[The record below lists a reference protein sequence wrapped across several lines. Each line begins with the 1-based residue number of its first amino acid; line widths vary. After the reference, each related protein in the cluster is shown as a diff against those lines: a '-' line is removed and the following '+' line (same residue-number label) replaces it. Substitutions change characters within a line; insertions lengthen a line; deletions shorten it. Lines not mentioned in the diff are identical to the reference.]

1 MKIHIRTRII
11 RQTRFALPLF
21 ASLLL
26 LIFSVAVSAQ
36 KSKALPQT
44 PRIKIAFQETTLKN
58 GLRVITVED
67 HRAPVVSLALIYN
80 VGGANERKGRA
91 EFAHLFEHLMFQGT
105 RNIEPGEYGSLI
117 ANNGGM
123 ENAMTGD
130 DRTAYFETV
139 PSNQLELPL
148 FLESDRLRGLSITQE
163 RLDKERNVVQ
173 EERRMRVLNQPYGRS
188 DEVLIE
194 MLYDNFAYKHG
205 GMDSTADLNSASLA
219 DIKEFFKTY
228 YAPNNAALVLVGDF
242 KTDEAL
248 AKIRKYFEDIP
259 RQPAPPVLDLTE
271 PEQKAERRAVIEDR
285 LAQTPQI
292 ALAFKA
298 APGNAPDFYALE
310 ILSAALQ
317 DGRSSRLYQKLIAEK
332 QLVSDIGGEMSER
345 RGVGALYIT
354 ATLRPDTK
362 TEDVEASIYQ
372 EIERLQ
378 KVPMS
383 DAELKKAKNTA
394 ARSFMASLTRFPS
407 LLRAIYIGQF
417 AVYYNDP
424 NLINT
429 RLDKISAVT
438 REDVERVAQKYLK
451 PINRTIVIT
460 LPKAKAAAS
469 NAVQ

>member
-1 MKIHIRTRII
+1 M
-11 RQTRFALPLF
+11 
-21 ASLLL
+21 
-26 LIFSVAVSAQ
+26 
-36 KSKALPQT
+36 
-44 PRIKIAFQETTLKN
+44 N
-58 GLRVITVED
+58 
-67 HRAPVVSLALIYN
+67 
-80 VGGANERKGRA
+80 
-91 EFAHLFEHLMFQGT
+91 
-105 RNIEPGEYGSLI
+105 
-117 ANNGGM
+117 
-123 ENAMTGD
+123 
-130 DRTAYFETV
+130 
-139 PSNQLELPL
+139 
-148 FLESDRLRGLSITQE
+148 
-163 RLDKERNVVQ
+163 
-173 EERRMRVLNQPYGRS
+173 VLNQPYGRS
-188 DEVLIE
+188 DEVLTE

-219 DIKEFFKTY
+219 DIKEFFKIY
-228 YAPNNAALVLVGDF
+228 YAPNNVALVLVGDF
-242 KTDEAL
+242 KTGEAL

-259 RQPAPPVLDLTE
+259 RQPAPPALDLTE
-271 PEQKAERRAVIEDR
+271 PEQKAERRAVIEDG

-298 APGNAPDFYALE
+298 APGNTPDFYALE

-317 DGRSSRLYQKLIAEK
+317 GGRSSRLYQKLVAEK

-345 RGVGALYIT
+345 RGAGALYIT

-362 TEDVEASIYQ
+362 TKDVEASICR

-378 KVPMS
+378 NVPVS

-394 ARSFMASLTRFPS
+394 ALSFMASLARFPS

-438 REDVERVAQKYLK
+438 REDVERAAQKYLK

-460 LPKAKAAAS
+460 LPKAKTAAPD
-469 NAVQ
+469 AVQ